1 MYKWVVM
8 SLVALVLGG
17 CESGSSPFQRQA
29 VAKAPAS
36 GAGVVTAAGAT
47 SSATKEPKLLQLGDF
62 TLPAGS
68 KLDDASTLV
77 VGTDTRWLGR
87 VVLRTTL
94 SPVDTYNHFFRTL
107 NGSGWN
113 LITAL
118 QGKTS
123 GLTFARG
130 ERVATVMIEGSALS
144 GTLVTILVTPREGA
158 N

>member
-1 MYKWVVM
+1 MHKWVVM
-8 SLVALVLGG
+8 SVATLALVG

-29 VAKAPAS
+29 ATKAPAS
-36 GAGVVTAAGAT
+36 GAAAATVT
-47 SSATKEPKLLQLGDF
+47 S
-62 TLPAGS
+62 S

-77 VGTDTRWLGR
+77 VGTDTRWVGR

-123 GLTFARG
+123 GLTFSRG

>member
-1 MYKWVVM
+1 
-8 SLVALVLGG
+8 
-17 CESGSSPFQRQA
+17 
-29 VAKAPAS
+29 
-36 GAGVVTAAGAT
+36 
-47 SSATKEPKLLQLGDF
+47 
-62 TLPAGS
+62 
-68 KLDDASTLV
+68 
-77 VGTDTRWLGR
+77 
-87 VVLRTTL
+87 
-94 SPVDTYNHFFRTL
+94 VDTYNHFFRTL

-123 GLTFARG
+123 GLTFSRG

>member
-1 MYKWVVM
+1 V
-8 SLVALVLGG
+8 
-17 CESGSSPFQRQA
+17 
-29 VAKAPAS
+29 
-36 GAGVVTAAGAT
+36 
-47 SSATKEPKLLQLGDF
+47 
-62 TLPAGS
+62 
-68 KLDDASTLV
+68 DDASTLV
-77 VGTDTRWLGR
+77 VGTDTRWVGR

-94 SPVDTYNHFFRTL
+94 PRVETYNHLCRTL

-123 GLTFARG
+123 GLTFSRG

>member
-1 MYKWVVM
+1 MSKWILM
-8 SLVALVLGG
+8 SIAALALVG
-17 CESGSSPFQRQA
+17 CEAGSSPFQRQA
-29 VAKAPAS
+29 ATKASTS
-36 GAGVVTAAGAT
+36 GATTVTAA
-47 SSATKEPKLLQLGDF
+47 SAAKEPKLLQLGDF
-62 TLPAGS
+62 TLPANS
-68 KLDDASTLV
+68 KLDDANTLV
-77 VGTDTRWLGR
+77 VGTDTRWVGR

-94 SPVDTYNHFFRTL
+94 PPVDTYNNFFRTL

>member
-8 SLVALVLGG
+8 LMATVALVG

-29 VAKAPAS
+29 ATKAPAS
-36 GAGVVTAAGAT
+36 SAATATVT
-47 SSATKEPKLLQLGDF
+47 SATKEPKLLQLGDF

-77 VGTDTRWLGR
+77 VGTDTRWVGR

-94 SPVDTYNHFFRTL
+94 SPVDTYNHFFRNL
-107 NGSGWN
+107 SGSGWN

-123 GLTFARG
+123 GLTFSRG

>member
-1 MYKWVVM
+1 MNKWM
-8 SLVALVLGG
+8 MISVAALLLAG
-17 CESGSSPFQRQA
+17 CEAGSSPFQRQA
-29 VAKAPAS
+29 ATKAPT
-36 GAGVVTAAGAT
+36 AGSSSPTV

-77 VGTDTRWLGR
+77 VGTDTRWVGR

-113 LITAL
+113 LIAAL

-123 GLTFARG
+123 GLTFSRG
-130 ERVATVMIEGSALS
+130 ERVANVMIEGSALS
-144 GTLVTILVTPREGA
+144 GTFVTILVTPREGA

>member
-1 MYKWVVM
+1 M
-8 SLVALVLGG
+8 
-17 CESGSSPFQRQA
+17 
-29 VAKAPAS
+29 
-36 GAGVVTAAGAT
+36 
-47 SSATKEPKLLQLGDF
+47 
-62 TLPAGS
+62 
-68 KLDDASTLV
+68 
-77 VGTDTRWLGR
+77 
-87 VVLRTTL
+87 VLRTTL

-107 NGSGWN
+107 SGSGWN

-123 GLTFARG
+123 GLTFSRG

>member
-1 MYKWVVM
+1 MVKWIVM
-8 SLVALVLGG
+8 SMVALALVG

-36 GAGVVTAAGAT
+36 GAAAVTTTSA
-47 SSATKEPKLLQLGDF
+47 SSAAREPKLLQLGDF
-62 TLPAGS
+62 SLPAGS

-107 NGSGWN
+107 TGAGWN

-123 GLTFARG
+123 GLTFSRG
-130 ERVATVMIEGSALS
+130 ERIATVMIEGSTLS
-144 GTLVTILVTPREGA
+144 GTSVTILVTPREGA

>member
-1 MYKWVVM
+1 MYKWMMIAV
-8 SLVALVLGG
+8 VALSLAG
-17 CESGSSPFQRQA
+17 CEAGSSPFQRQTATKATPSGSSSAA
-29 VAKAPAS
+29 V
-36 GAGVVTAAGAT
+36 T
-47 SSATKEPKLLQLGDF
+47 SATKEPKLLQLGDF

-77 VGTDTRWLGR
+77 VGTDTRWVGR

-94 SPVDTYNHFFRTL
+94 SPVDSYNHFFRSL

-123 GLTFARG
+123 GLTFSRG

>member
-1 MYKWVVM
+1 MSKWIVM
-8 SLVALVLGG
+8 SIAALALVG
-17 CESGSSPFQRQA
+17 CEAGSSPFQRQA
-29 VAKAPAS
+29 ATKAPTT
-36 GAGVVTAAGAT
+36 GATTVTAA
-47 SSATKEPKLLQLGDF
+47 SAAKESKLLQLGDF
-62 TLPAGS
+62 TLPANS
-68 KLDDASTLV
+68 KLDDTNTLV
-77 VGTDTRWLGR
+77 VGTDTRWVGR

-94 SPVDTYNHFFRTL
+94 PPVDTYNHFFRTL

-123 GLTFARG
+123 GLTFSRG